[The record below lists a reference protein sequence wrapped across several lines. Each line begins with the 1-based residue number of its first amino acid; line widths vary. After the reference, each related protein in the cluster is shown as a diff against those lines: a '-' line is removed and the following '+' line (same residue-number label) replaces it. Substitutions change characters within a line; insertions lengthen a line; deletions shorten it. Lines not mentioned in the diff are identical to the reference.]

1 MFRAT
6 ESIISGICRR
16 SKLLAELSLNC
27 RPYHRGGHWDG
38 LHCTQDQEAEAYF
51 VLDVRPL
58 LLKLLTRNIRYVYI
72 FVLAAA

>member
-6 ESIISGICRR
+6 ESIISGMCRR
-16 SKLLAELSLNC
+16 SKLLAELSLHC

-38 LHCTQDQEAEAYF
+38 LHCTQDQEAEAYL

-58 LLKLLTRNIRYVYI
+58 LLTGRIRHVNIS
-72 FVLAAA
+72 VLAAP